1 MPGQTITLRTDDGG
15 TLGVHSYAST
25 EADLHAEGHKRVV
38 VVGGAFLTAAIY
50 RPFCSLLA
58 RQLGDGWAVDI
69 YDRRGRGDSSP
80 QPADYSMST
89 EIADLALVLRH
100 TGAKNIMGHSL
111 GGSVALNAVQA
122 YLGADPRRRF
132 EADPALVPQRLCVY
146 DPAINIDGSIN
157 TDWLP
162 AFERAVNER
171 RYNTALKFV
180 QRQLDER
187 GSFQKV
193 PSWLMTGLI
202 AMTRPTKFGRMV
214 RSLLPTAVGELKA
227 ALQEVETAESFAA
240 LPASTHLMAGALSAD
255 YFQDTALRLHRAIEG
270 STFEL
275 SPKSVHGAI
284 PFMHPEVLAD
294 MADYFEGKPKT
305 TDPDEVAK
313 AAS

>member
-1 MPGQTITLRTDDGG
+1 MPSHNTTLHTADGG
-15 TLGVHSYAST
+15 TLGMHSYATS
-25 EADLHAEGHKRVV
+25 EADLQAPGQRRVV

-50 RPFCSLLA
+50 RPFCSLFA
-58 RQLGDGWAVDI
+58 RELGQGWAVDI

-122 YLGADPRRRF
+122 YVGADPRRRC
-132 EADPALVPQRLCVY
+132 EATPELVPHRLCVY

-162 AFERAVNER
+162 AFEEAVNAR
-171 RYNTALKFV
+171 KYNTALKFV

-193 PSWLMTGLI
+193 PSWVMTGLI
-202 AMTRPTKFGRMV
+202 ALTRPTRFGRMV
-214 RSLLPTAVGELKA
+214 RSLLPTGVGELKA

-240 LPASTHLMAGALSAD
+240 LPATTHLMAGALSAE
-255 YFQDTALRLHRAIEG
+255 YFQDTALRLHLAIAG

-275 SPKSVHGAI
+275 SPKSLHGAI
-284 PFMHPEVLAD
+284 PFIHPEVLAD
-294 MADYFEGKPKT
+294 MADYFQGKPKT
-305 TDPDEVAK
+305 TDPEVIAE